1 MKGVGLLA
9 LVGFILAN
17 IVEHTPF
24 ALSEM
29 QSAVVMLLILVGLA
43 ELLGKVF
50 PDSSTRRIEKV
61 TYDATVNVH
70 PSTTTDV
77 PEWGTAS
84 RYPLNPDAGKPE
96 YNRFGQ

>member
-50 PDSSTRRIEKV
+50 PVSSTRRVEKV
-61 TYDATVNVH
+61 TYDATVDVH
-70 PSTTTDV
+70 PSTTDV
-77 PEWGTAS
+77 PEWGTAP